1 MIFDN
6 IEFSNVEEMEKTE
19 FGYLPRR
26 IRKEWRDKISPG
38 VQSNK
43 FGTGIELRFKMPE
56 GACDVILR
64 SEKMAEASV
73 ACIYFGDFQGG
84 WEYSTKVIYDRST
97 RIHIEYPTG
106 MERLKQI
113 SKAEEHG
120 FSPEVVRIVLPYTNC
135 YYLGVEGKV
144 VPPTESDK
152 PVETYL
158 AYGSSITHGSLG
170 LLQPYSYPFRI
181 AQRLKTDYIN
191 MGFAG
196 CALMEENMAKYIVS
210 RKDWDFA
217 SVEMGI
223 NAIGDKHGMSDE
235 EFEKRID
242 VFTSILA
249 KDERP
254 VFATSIFQF
263 NGEKQEKGD
272 LYREIV
278 KKYAQERLLF
288 IDGLQLLHES
298 SYISADLTHPSLEGI
313 ERIADRWGRLMKERL
328 VLLRES

>member
-19 FGYLPRR
+19 SGYLPRR
-26 IRKEWRDKISPG
+26 IRKEWRDRISPG
-38 VQSNK
+38 VQNNK

-56 GACDVILR
+56 GACDVILC

-73 ACIYFGDFQGG
+73 ACIYFGSFQGG
-84 WEYSTKVIYDRST
+84 WEYSTKVISDQPT
-97 RIHIEYPTG
+97 KIHIEYPG
-106 MERLKQI
+106 EMERLKQI
-113 SKAEEHG
+113 SETEKMG

-144 VPPTESDK
+144 IPPAEEEK
-152 PVETYL
+152 PSKTYL

-181 AQRLKTDYIN
+181 AQRLNVDYIN

-210 RKDWDFA
+210 RNDWDFA

-223 NAIGDKHGMSDE
+223 NAIGDKNGISDE

-249 KDERP
+249 RDKRP

-263 NGEKQEKGD
+263 NGEKQEKGE

-278 KKYAQERLLF
+278 KKYAQDRLIF

-298 SYISADLTHPSLEGI
+298 AYISADLTHPTLEGI
-313 ERIADRWGRLMKERL
+313 ERIADRWSQFMMKKA
-328 VLLRES
+328 LLDI